1 MTILVTGGT
10 GYIGR
15 EFIKKYQNDFDIISL
30 VRATSDI
37 EYLKSLN
44 CKIKQFDNFRNINN
58 VFQENKIIGVVHF
71 ASNVLVE
78 HEESDLCN
86 LIDSN
91 INYGTYLLELS
102 KQNGV
107 KWFLNTGTFW
117 QNYQNKDYNPV
128 NFYAAT
134 KEAFEKIAMYYTQT
148 SDIIFTTIKL
158 NDTFGPNDTR
168 PKIFNLWDKY
178 SRLDETLDMSEG
190 EQIIDISYID
200 DVLSAFK
207 VMINNLQSE
216 NSKLYNNRSYV
227 VSSKQRMTLKQLSIL
242 FKKVTN
248 RNLNINWGARAY
260 RNREVMIPLES
271 SQLVPG
277 WEQMYTLEE
286 AIIKTIGEN

>member
-44 CKIKQFDNFRNINN
+44 CKIKRFDNFRNINN

-71 ASNVLVE
+71 ASNVIVE
-78 HEESDLCN
+78 HEENDLCN

-200 DVLSAFK
+200 DVVSAFK

-227 VSSKQRMTLKQLSIL
+227 VSSKQRMTLKELANL

-260 RNREVMIPLES
+260 RNREVMIPLEN

>member
-44 CKIKQFDNFRNINN
+44 CKIKRFDNFRNINN

-71 ASNVLVE
+71 ASNVIVE
-78 HEESDLCN
+78 HEENDLCN

-200 DVLSAFK
+200 DVVSAFK

-227 VSSKQRMTLKQLSIL
+227 VSSKQRMTLKELANL